1 MLLSLPSSVSD
12 EERAYLATLRPSR
25 IREVQAG
32 RNGWICVDL
41 IDIESGEAVAL
52 RGVLELFGV
61 RVRRFPVGQARHLVR
76 ALGGE
81 TNAPY
86 VVLACHGDAG
96 RVLLPELADE
106 LERFQP
112 LHGSI
117 GPDEL
122 RQVAKLSPGSVV
134 ISTGCDTGS
143 PELASA
149 YFEGGASAYVAP
161 TGAPFGYASAFAPL
175 LLFYELTE
183 GRPLERAVERLRDHD
198 RELSMWRL
206 FRP

>member
-1 MLLSLPSSVSD
+1 MSSWSLSVS
-12 EERAYLATLRPSR
+12 EQERAYLATLRASR
-25 IREVQAG
+25 IRDVQAG
-32 RNGWICVDL
+32 RTAWASVDL
-41 IDIESGEAVAL
+41 IDVGSGEAAAL
-52 RGVLELFGV
+52 RDALELFGL

-81 TNAPY
+81 ASAEY
-86 VVLACHGDAG
+86 VVVACHDDGG

-112 LHGSI
+112 VHGSV

-122 RQVAKLSPGSVV
+122 RWMARLSPGSLV
-134 ISTGCDTGS
+134 ISTGCETGTR
-143 PELASA
+143 ELASA

-161 TGAPFGYASAFAPL
+161 TGAPFGYASAFASL
-175 LLFYELTE
+175 LLFYELTQ
-183 GRPLERAVERLRDHD
+183 RRTLEQAVGRLRDHD

>member
-1 MLLSLPSSVSD
+1 MLTPSSVSH

-32 RNGWICVDL
+32 SNGWICVDL

-134 ISTGCDTGS
+134 TAPAATPARRNWRARTSRAALRRTWRRPARRSATRARSLHSCCSTS
-143 PELASA
+143 SRR
-149 YFEGGASAYVAP
+149 
-161 TGAPFGYASAFAPL
+161 
-175 LLFYELTE
+175 

-206 FRP
+206 VPP

>member
-1 MLLSLPSSVSD
+1 MLSSPLSVSD

-32 RNGWICVDL
+32 RNGWTCVDL
-41 IDIESGEAVAL
+41 IDVESGEAVAL
-52 RGVLELFGV
+52 RGALELFGV

-81 TNAPY
+81 ASAPY
-86 VVLACHGDAG
+86 VVLACHGAAG

-106 LERFQP
+106 IERFQP
-112 LHGSI
+112 LHGSV

-122 RQVAKLSPGSVV
+122 RRLARLSSGAVV
-134 ISTGCDTGS
+134 ISTGCETGT
-143 PELASA
+143 PELADA
-149 YFEGGASAYVAP
+149 YFQGGASAYVAP

-183 GRPLERAVERLRDHD
+183 RRSLERAVERLRDHD